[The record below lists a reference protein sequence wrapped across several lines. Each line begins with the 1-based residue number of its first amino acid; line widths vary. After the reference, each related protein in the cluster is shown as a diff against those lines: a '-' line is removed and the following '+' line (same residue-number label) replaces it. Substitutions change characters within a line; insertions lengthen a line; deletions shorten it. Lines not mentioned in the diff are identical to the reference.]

1 MIAVLGGAGAALAWA
16 LSTLCSSRSSRLIDP
31 ACVVAGMMLVG
42 LTITAPLALAS
53 GLPSHVAGTTW
64 MWLFVAGA
72 GNVFGLV
79 LVYQAMRIGKV
90 ALIAP
95 LASTEGAI
103 AALIALAAGESVA
116 PAVGMALAVIAGGVV
131 MSATPGPEAL
141 RAVHVRSVSLAL
153 LAACLFGASLY
164 ATARAG
170 SRVPSAWVVLSARLI
185 GSIALAAPLVL
196 SRRLHFTRRA
206 LPFVVVAGVCEVV
219 GFYSYVAGARH
230 GIAVAAVLASQFAA
244 LAAVAAYLLF
254 RERLARIQVL
264 GVCTVIAGVAVL
276 SALRA

>member
-1 MIAVLGGAGAALAWA
+1 LIAVLGGAGAALAWA

-31 ACVVAGMMLVG
+31 ASVVAGMMLVG
-42 LTITAPLALAS
+42 LVITVPLAAAS
-53 GLPSHVAGTTW
+53 GIPSRVSGSTW

-79 LVYQAMRIGKV
+79 LVYRAMRIGKV

-103 AALIALAAGESVA
+103 AALIALAAGESIA
-116 PAVGMALAVIAGGVV
+116 PGVGVALAVIVAGVF
-131 MSATPGPEAL
+131 MSAMPGSDA
-141 RAVHVRSVSLAL
+141 RDGVHFRSVSLAL
-153 LAACLFGASLY
+153 FAACSFGASLY

-185 GSIALAAPLVL
+185 GSVALAAPLVL
-196 SRRLHFTRRA
+196 SGRLRVTRRA
-206 LPFVVVAGVCEVV
+206 LRFVVVAGMCEVA

-254 RERLARIQVL
+254 RERLARVQVL